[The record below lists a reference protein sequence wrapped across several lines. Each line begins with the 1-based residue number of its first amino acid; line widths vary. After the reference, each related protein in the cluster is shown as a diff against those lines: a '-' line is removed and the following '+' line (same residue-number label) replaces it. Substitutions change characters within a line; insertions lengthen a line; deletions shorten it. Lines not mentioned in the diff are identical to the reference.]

1 MRGFFATLRMTE
13 VLGGMAAME
22 QETIVAISTPVGRGG
37 IGVVRLSGTRAREI
51 VAPLVR
57 LRHEMAAGRARFG
70 VVVDVAGGNEATA
83 DPCGMTNRVVGG
95 KEATADPC
103 GMTNR
108 VASGNEATADPCGMT
123 NRVVGGKEATADP
136 CGMTNRVASGNEATA
151 DPCGMTNRVVG
162 GKEATADP
170 CGMTNRVAGGNEA
183 TADPY
188 GMTNKIVGGNEA
200 TADPYGMTNKMT
212 NRGAEQ
218 RATGAVLDE
227 AVVTFFAAPNSYT
240 GEDVVEIAAHGS
252 PVLLEYLVRQC
263 CAGGAR
269 LAEPG
274 EFTQR
279 AFLAGRI
286 DLTQAEAVDDLIG
299 SSTLEQARVAARQLG
314 GALAKAVAPVKE
326 ELVGLIAAMEAG
338 IDFAEDD
345 IDILPAEKIA
355 GGILAVRVPLEA
367 LERSFAYGRVVR
379 DGFRLAIVGR
389 PNAGKSSLFNR
400 LVERE
405 RAIVTA
411 TPGTTRDLVTERV
424 SIEGIPVELIDTAGL
439 RESVDEAEQMGIA
452 KSREAMADAD
462 VVLLVVDG
470 VVGISEE
477 DRAVME
483 QGGVLVA
490 WNKSDLV
497 ADEVSYI
504 PPIAQ
509 EAARWMGHPSS
520 IADAR
525 GGAPGSVVV
534 RTSAVTGE
542 GITELR
548 AAIVGAVAGNEGGL
562 REAGMLTNLR
572 QHQAVVRAVGGLDA
586 ARAAV
591 AAGIPHEMV
600 LLDLYEALR
609 GLDAL
614 TGVTTSEDVLR
625 LIFSKFC
632 IGK

>member
-1 MRGFFATLRMTE
+1 
-13 VLGGMAAME
+13 
-22 QETIVAISTPVGRGG
+22 
-37 IGVVRLSGTRAREI
+37 
-51 VAPLVR
+51 
-57 LRHEMAAGRARFG
+57 
-70 VVVDVAGGNEATA
+70 
-83 DPCGMTNRVVGG
+83 
-95 KEATADPC
+95 
-103 GMTNR
+103 
-108 VASGNEATADPCGMT
+108 
-123 NRVVGGKEATADP
+123 
-136 CGMTNRVASGNEATA
+136 
-151 DPCGMTNRVVG
+151 
-162 GKEATADP
+162 
-170 CGMTNRVAGGNEA
+170 
-183 TADPY
+183 
-188 GMTNKIVGGNEA
+188 MTNKIVGGNEA

-218 RATGAVLDE
+218 HATGAVLDE

-299 SSTLEQARVAARQLG
+299 SSTLEQARVAARQMG
-314 GALAKAVAPVKE
+314 GALAKVVAPVKGS
-326 ELVGLIAAMEAG
+326 LVELIATMEAG

-355 GGILAVRVPLEA
+355 GGILAVRGPLEA

-379 DGFRLAIVGR
+379 DGFRMAIVGR

-424 SIEGIPVELIDTAGL
+424 AIEGIPVELIDTAGL
-439 RESVDEAEQMGIA
+439 REGTDEAERMGIA

-462 VVLLVVDG
+462 VVLLVVDAT
-470 VVGISEE
+470 VGISEE
-477 DRAVME
+477 DR
-483 QGGVLVA
+483 GVLERGALVA

-497 ADEVSYI
+497 AEGGRALPDN
-504 PPIAQ
+504 PPFAENAKDGPPSLGAER
-509 EAARWMGHPSS
+509 EADSS
-520 IADAR
+520 AALRNDKQKN
-525 GGAPGSVVV
+525 VVV
-534 RTSAVTGE
+534 RTSALTGE
-542 GITELR
+542 GIGELR
-548 AAIVGAVAGNEGGL
+548 AAIVGAVAGADGGL
-562 REAGMLTNLR
+562 HEAGMLTNLR
-572 QHQAVVRAVGGLDA
+572 QHQAVEQAVRGLDA

-591 AAGIPHEMV
+591 ESAIPHEMV

-625 LIFSKFC
+625 LIFSTFC